1 MFEIF
6 WYYGNYITLIKIP
19 SPIGKRGS
27 GMAGKLEQGL
37 VQIYTGEGKGK
48 TTAALGLALRAL
60 GRNLKVYMLQ
70 FLKGEDTGEL
80 HAGRLFGDN
89 FVIEQTGLKGF
100 IHRGK
105 IDPADA
111 HRAREA
117 LQEAKEILSR
127 GEYDLVILDEINVAL
142 YFELI
147 SVHEVVQVLA
157 ARAPHVEVVLT
168 GRYAPPELVEM
179 ADLVTE
185 MKNIKHYYQAG
196 VSAREG
202 IES

>member
-1 MFEIF
+1 
-6 WYYGNYITLIKIP
+6 
-19 SPIGKRGS
+19 
-27 GMAGKLEQGL
+27 MAGKLEQGL

-60 GRNLKVYMLQ
+60 GRGLKVYMLQ

-80 HAGRLFGDN
+80 HAGRLFGDRL
-89 FVIEQTGLKGF
+89 VIEQTGLQGF
-100 IHRGK
+100 IRRGR
-105 IDPADA
+105 IDPGDV

-117 LQEAKEILSR
+117 LRTAKDILSR

-147 SVHEVVQVLA
+147 SVHEVIQVLE

-168 GRYAPPELVEM
+168 GRYAPPELIEM

-185 MKNIKHYYQAG
+185 MKNIKHYYHAG
-196 VSAREG
+196 VPAREG

>member
-1 MFEIF
+1 
-6 WYYGNYITLIKIP
+6 
-19 SPIGKRGS
+19 
-27 GMAGKLEQGL
+27 MAGKLEQGL

-60 GRNLKVYMLQ
+60 GRGLKVFMLQ

-80 HAGRLFGDN
+80 HAGRLFGNN
-89 FVIEQTGLKGF
+89 FVIRQTGLKGF

-105 IDPADA
+105 IDPADV
-111 HRAREA
+111 HRAKEA
-117 LQEAKEILSR
+117 MKVAQDILRS
-127 GEYDLVILDEINVAL
+127 GDYDLVILDEIIVAL

-147 SVHEVVQVLA
+147 SLHEVIQLLET
-157 ARAPHVEVVLT
+157 RSPQVEVVLT
-168 GRYAPPELVEM
+168 GRYAPPELIEI

-196 VSAREG
+196 VPARKG

>member
-1 MFEIF
+1 
-6 WYYGNYITLIKIP
+6 
-19 SPIGKRGS
+19 
-27 GMAGKLEQGL
+27 MAGKLEQGL

-60 GRNLKVYMLQ
+60 GRGLKVYMLQ

-80 HAGRLFGDN
+80 HAGRLFGDK

-105 IDPADA
+105 IDPRDV
-111 HRAREA
+111 HRAKEA
-117 LQEAKEILSR
+117 LKLARTVLTS
-127 GEYDLVILDEINVAL
+127 GDYDLVILDEIIVAL

-147 SVHEVVQVLA
+147 SLHEVAELLQN
-157 ARAPHVEVVLT
+157 RAPQVEVVLT
-168 GRYAPPELVEM
+168 GRYAPPELVEI

-196 VSAREG
+196 VAAREG

>member
-1 MFEIF
+1 
-6 WYYGNYITLIKIP
+6 
-19 SPIGKRGS
+19 
-27 GMAGKLEQGL
+27 MAGKLEQGL

-48 TTAALGLALRAL
+48 TTAALGLAMRAL
-60 GRNLKVYMLQ
+60 GRGFKVFMLQ

-80 HAGRLFGDN
+80 HTGRLFGDK
-89 FVIEQTGLKGF
+89 FVIQQTGLKGF

-105 IDPADA
+105 VDPADV
-111 HRAREA
+111 HQAREA
-117 LQEAKEILSR
+117 LKTAQEILSK
-127 GEYDLVILDEINVAL
+127 GDYDLVILDEINVAL

-147 SVHEVVQVLA
+147 SPHEVVQALQ

-168 GRYAPPELVEM
+168 GRYAPPELIEI

-185 MKNIKHYYQAG
+185 MKNIKHYYHAG
-196 VSAREG
+196 VPARTG

>member
-1 MFEIF
+1 M
-6 WYYGNYITLIKIP
+6 TT
-19 SPIGKRGS
+19 
-27 GMAGKLEQGL
+27 KLEQGL

-60 GRNLKVYMLQ
+60 GRDLKVYMLQ

-80 HAGRLFGDN
+80 HAGRLFGDK
-89 FVIEQTGLKGF
+89 FIIQQTGLKGF
-100 IHRGK
+100 IRRGK
-105 IDPADA
+105 IDPADIQQ
-111 HRAREA
+111 AREA
-117 LQEAKEILSR
+117 LQKAREIVSG

-147 SVHEVVQVLA
+147 SLHEIVQVLKDK
-157 ARAPHVEVVLT
+157 APHVEVVLT
-168 GRYAPPELVEM
+168 GRYAPPELIDL

-196 VSAREG
+196 VPARRG

>member
-1 MFEIF
+1 
-6 WYYGNYITLIKIP
+6 
-19 SPIGKRGS
+19 
-27 GMAGKLEQGL
+27 MAGKLEQGL

-60 GRNLKVYMLQ
+60 GRGLKVYMLQ
-70 FLKGEDTGEL
+70 FIKGEDTGEL
-80 HAGRLFGDN
+80 HAGKLFGDN
-89 FVIEQTGLKGF
+89 FVIQQTGLKGF

-105 IDPADA
+105 VDPADV

-117 LQEAKEILSR
+117 LKTAQEILAA
-127 GEYDLVILDEINVAL
+127 GQYDLVILDEINVAM

-168 GRYAPPELVEM
+168 GRYAPPELVEL

-196 VSAREG
+196 VPAREG

>member
-1 MFEIF
+1 
-6 WYYGNYITLIKIP
+6 
-19 SPIGKRGS
+19 
-27 GMAGKLEQGL
+27 MAGKLEQGL

-89 FVIEQTGLKGF
+89 FVIEQAGLKGF

-117 LQEAKEILSR
+117 LQAAKEILSR

-185 MKNIKHYYQAG
+185 MQNIKHYYQAG